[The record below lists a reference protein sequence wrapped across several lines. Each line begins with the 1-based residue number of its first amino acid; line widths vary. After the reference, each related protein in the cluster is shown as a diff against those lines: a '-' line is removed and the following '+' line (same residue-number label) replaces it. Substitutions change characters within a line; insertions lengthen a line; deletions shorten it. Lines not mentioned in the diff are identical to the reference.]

1 MAALTHKHTA
11 RAPPPAFLTP
21 SREALHSAL
30 AALQEREQLRRAII
44 SDARMHG
51 YAAVQGGSRS
61 DARRRREG
69 EAEDEWFA
77 VDAGSSRAN
86 LDKNRYSD
94 IIAYDRTRCLPPL
107 RTTAGAVSAPD
118 YVNASLVREPDL
130 GFSED
135 VLPRRWWIAAQAP
148 IPHTV
153 HDFLSLLLSPPS
165 SPAYQE
171 TGAGPL
177 PLVNLVVQL
186 TPLVEGRRQKCH
198 PYFPATVGETARV
211 PSEGGERG
219 QGVWVRLERKE
230 ESEGA
235 RTSELRVGREGD
247 ELGRRVVHV
256 EYLGW
261 RDHGVPDS
269 AAHLIRFIHRLH
281 ALNASLSPSSSS
293 SSSSSS
299 SPAPILAHC
308 SAGVGR
314 TGTLLALS
322 SLLPLLS
329 YLLRSPSPTSPTS
342 LPPLPTPPDN
352 PTHPLGSYPAHRILS
367 LSASHAVDYVGAT
380 VDGLRD
386 QRTTMCQ
393 TAEQVRWVWD
403 AARVAWEEG
412 LADEPHAEEE

>member
-1 MAALTHKHTA
+1 MVDRGAGARLWPPSPPRDA
-11 RAPPPAFLTP
+11 RALPPGLQLTP
-21 SREALHSAL
+21 LL
-30 AALQEREQLRRAII
+30 A
-44 SDARMHG
+44 
-51 YAAVQGGSRS
+51 
-61 DARRRREG
+61 
-69 EAEDEWFA
+69 
-77 VDAGSSRAN
+77 
-86 LDKNRYSD
+86 
-94 IIAYDRTRCLPPL
+94 T
-107 RTTAGAVSAPD
+107 
-118 YVNASLVREPDL
+118 
-130 GFSED
+130 
-135 VLPRRWWIAAQAP
+135 QAP

-261 RDHGVPDS
+261 RDHGASSCALFCRAQAYEASSSPLARNHTLGVPDS

-281 ALNASLSPSSSS
+281 ALNASLSPSSS